1 MNLLAIKS
9 GESGAIKGNYKE
21 FIENPYN
28 GDASILTY
36 TDRNILSLPFSS
48 QHIFNGGNSSLDI
61 KIAPSIA
68 RVYDKDFKKTVFEIA
83 PNGNKLISPNTTQ
96 NPTRLW
102 RSLKE
107 DVISSK
113 IQYNLDL
120 KGEKIQVKLN
130 LVVLLLINKETS
142 KLTIIEL
149 LTEG

>member
-1 MNLLAIKS
+1 M
-9 GESGAIKGNYKE
+9 
-21 FIENPYN
+21 
-28 GDASILTY
+28 TY

-107 DVISSK
+107 DAISSK
-113 IQYNLDL
+113 VQYNINLESDNL
-120 KGEKIQVKLN
+120 QGKIKLGGSFTY
-130 LVVLLLINKETS
+130 KQRDFETDDYRIAYRGLS
-142 KLTIIEL
+142 SIL
-149 LTEG
+149 G